1 MKENYLTYIIM
12 HLSDEYQDSPVLNGF
27 THLADST
34 DPLHILMSL
43 TNLITAVTL
52 VLCTLK
58 LGSLDKNDT
67 ISQLPLVITLS
78 ISLAMLVGLII
89 EYLLKG
95 DKELVR
101 GIRSKIKYF
110 QVIIFF
116 WMWSLWGLN
125 RMNYFDL
132 SEWSFMILISVT
144 LLTTFIILEVYHRIK
159 LGRIEINQ
167 SSLLNRVKS
176 SSKKIPTI
184 LTGAEIEEIRLI
196 STQINNQLL
205 TFMGCITVG
214 LIAALLINIVNLDS
228 GLITS
233 FTTSIIS
240 VDVALLFSNIVAS
253 NKKPIIEKLN

>member
-1 MKENYLTYIIM
+1 MKEIYLSYIIM
-12 HLSDEYQDSPVLNGF
+12 HLDDEYQESPVLSGF

-43 TNLITAVTL
+43 TNLITAATL

-58 LGSLDKNDT
+58 LGSLDQNDT

-78 ISLAMLVGLII
+78 ITLAMLVGLII
-89 EYLLKG
+89 EYLVKG
-95 DKELVR
+95 NKELVR
-101 GIRSKIKYF
+101 EIRSKIKYF

-125 RMNYFDL
+125 RMSYFDL

-144 LLTTFIILEVYHRIK
+144 LLTTFFILGVYHRIK
-159 LGRIEINQ
+159 LGRIEINGT
-167 SSLLNRVKS
+167 SLLNRVKS
-176 SSKKIPTI
+176 SLKKIPII
-184 LTGAEIEEIRLI
+184 LTGAEIEEIRLT

-205 TFMGCITVG
+205 TLAGSITVG
-214 LIAALLINIVNLDS
+214 FIAALLINIVNLDS

-240 VDVALLFSNIVAS
+240 VDIALLFSKIVAS
-253 NKKPIIEKLN
+253 HENR

>member
-1 MKENYLTYIIM
+1 M
-12 HLSDEYQDSPVLNGF
+12 HLSDEHQDSPVLNGF
-27 THLADST
+27 THLADIT

-144 LLTTFIILEVYHRIK
+144 LLTTFFILGVYHRIK

-253 NKKPIIEKLN
+253 NKKSIIEKLN

>member
-12 HLSDEYQDSPVLNGF
+12 HLSDEYQDSPVMSGF

-89 EYLLKG
+89 EYLLKE

-101 GIRSKIKYF
+101 GIRSKIKYV

-125 RMNYFDL
+125 RMSYFDL
-132 SEWSFMILISVT
+132 SEWSFMIHISVT
-144 LLTTFIILEVYHRIK
+144 LLTTFIILGVYHRIK

-184 LTGAEIEEIRLI
+184 LTGAEIEEIRLT

>member
-1 MKENYLTYIIM
+1 MKEIYLSYIIM
-12 HLSDEYQDSPVLNGF
+12 HLDDEYQESPVLSGF

-43 TNLITAVTL
+43 TNLITAATL

-58 LGSLDKNDT
+58 LGSLDQNDT

-78 ISLAMLVGLII
+78 ITLAMLVGLII
-89 EYLLKG
+89 EYLVKG
-95 DKELVR
+95 NKELVR
-101 GIRSKIKYF
+101 EIRSKIKYF

-125 RMNYFDL
+125 RMSYFDL

-144 LLTTFIILEVYHRIK
+144 LLTTFFILGVYHRIK
-159 LGRIEINQ
+159 LGRIEINGT
-167 SSLLNRVKS
+167 SLLNRVKS
-176 SSKKIPTI
+176 SLKKIPI
-184 LTGAEIEEIRLI
+184 VLIGAEIEEIRLT

-205 TFMGCITVG
+205 TLAGSITVG
-214 LIAALLINIVNLDS
+214 FIAALLINIVNLDS

-240 VDVALLFSNIVAS
+240 VDIALLFSKIVAS
-253 NKKPIIEKLN
+253 HENR

>member
-159 LGRIEINQ
+159 L
-167 SSLLNRVKS
+167 K
-176 SSKKIPTI
+176 
-184 LTGAEIEEIRLI
+184 LI
-196 STQINNQLL
+196 SLH
-205 TFMGCITVG
+205 F
-214 LIAALLINIVNLDS
+214 
-228 GLITS
+228 
-233 FTTSIIS
+233 
-240 VDVALLFSNIVAS
+240 
-253 NKKPIIEKLN
+253 

>member
-12 HLSDEYQDSPVLNGF
+12 HLSDEYQDSPVMSGF

-89 EYLLKG
+89 EYLLKE

-101 GIRSKIKYF
+101 GIRSKIKYV

-125 RMNYFDL
+125 RMSYFDL
-132 SEWSFMILISVT
+132 SEWSFMIHISVT
-144 LLTTFIILEVYHRIK
+144 LLTTFIILGVYHRIK

-184 LTGAEIEEIRLI
+184 LTGAEIEEIRLT

-205 TFMGCITVG
+205 TFMGYITVG

>member
-1 MKENYLTYIIM
+1 M
-12 HLSDEYQDSPVLNGF
+12 HLDDEYQESPVLSGF

-43 TNLITAVTL
+43 TNLITAATL

-58 LGSLDKNDT
+58 LGSLDQNDT

-78 ISLAMLVGLII
+78 ITLAMLVGLII
-89 EYLLKG
+89 EYLVKG
-95 DKELVR
+95 NKELVR
-101 GIRSKIKYF
+101 EIRSKIKYF

-125 RMNYFDL
+125 RMSYFDL

-144 LLTTFIILEVYHRIK
+144 LLTTFFILGVYHRIK
-159 LGRIEINQ
+159 LGRIEINGT
-167 SSLLNRVKS
+167 SLLNRVKS
-176 SSKKIPTI
+176 SLKKIPII
-184 LTGAEIEEIRLI
+184 LTGAEIEEIRLT

-205 TFMGCITVG
+205 TLAGSITVG
-214 LIAALLINIVNLDS
+214 FIAALLINIVNLDS

-240 VDVALLFSNIVAS
+240 VDIALLFSKIVAS
-253 NKKPIIEKLN
+253 HENR

>member
-1 MKENYLTYIIM
+1 MKETYLTYIIM
-12 HLSDEYQDSPVLNGF
+12 NLSDEYQDSPVMSGF

-58 LGSLDKNDT
+58 LGSLDKNET

-89 EYLLKG
+89 EYLLKE

-101 GIRSKIKYF
+101 GIRSKIKYV
-110 QVIIFF
+110 QLIIFF

-132 SEWSFMILISVT
+132 SEWSFMIHISVT
-144 LLTTFIILEVYHRIK
+144 LLTTFIILGVYHRIK

-184 LTGAEIEEIRLI
+184 LTGAEIEEIRLT

-205 TFMGCITVG
+205 TFMGYITVG

>member
-1 MKENYLTYIIM
+1 M

-27 THLADST
+27 THLADIT

-184 LTGAEIEEIRLI
+184 LTGAEIEEIRLT

-205 TFMGCITVG
+205 TFMGYITVG

>member
-1 MKENYLTYIIM
+1 
-12 HLSDEYQDSPVLNGF
+12 
-27 THLADST
+27 
-34 DPLHILMSL
+34 
-43 TNLITAVTL
+43 
-52 VLCTLK
+52 
-58 LGSLDKNDT
+58 
-67 ISQLPLVITLS
+67 
-78 ISLAMLVGLII
+78 
-89 EYLLKG
+89 
-95 DKELVR
+95 
-101 GIRSKIKYF
+101 
-110 QVIIFF
+110 
-116 WMWSLWGLN
+116 
-125 RMNYFDL
+125 MNYFDL

-184 LTGAEIEEIRLI
+184 LTGAEIEEIRLT

-205 TFMGCITVG
+205 TFMGYITVG

>member
-58 LGSLDKNDT
+58 LGSLDKNET

-89 EYLLKG
+89 EYLLKE

-101 GIRSKIKYF
+101 GIRSKIKYV

-125 RMNYFDL
+125 RMSYFDL
-132 SEWSFMILISVT
+132 SEWSFMIHISVT
-144 LLTTFIILEVYHRIK
+144 LLTTFIILGVYHRIK

-205 TFMGCITVG
+205 TFMGYITVG

>member
-12 HLSDEYQDSPVLNGF
+12 HLSDENQDPPVLSGF

-58 LGSLDKNDT
+58 LGSLDQNET

-78 ISLAMLVGLII
+78 ITLAMLVGLII
-89 EYLLKG
+89 EYLVKG
-95 DKELVR
+95 NKELVR
-101 GIRSKIKYF
+101 EIRSKIKYF
-110 QVIIFF
+110 QVIVFF
-116 WMWSLWGLN
+116 WMWSLWWLN

-144 LLTTFIILEVYHRIK
+144 LLTTFFILGVYHRIK
-159 LGRIEINQ
+159 LGRIEINGT
-167 SSLLNRVKS
+167 SLLNRVKS
-176 SSKKIPTI
+176 SLKKIPI
-184 LTGAEIEEIRLI
+184 VLTGAEIEEIRLT

-205 TFMGCITVG
+205 TLVGSITVG
-214 LIAALLINIVNLDS
+214 LVAALLIDIVNLDS

-253 NKKPIIEKLN
+253 NKKTIIEN

>member
-12 HLSDEYQDSPVLNGF
+12 HLSDEYQDSPVMSGF

-89 EYLLKG
+89 EYLLKE

-101 GIRSKIKYF
+101 GIRSKIKYV

-132 SEWSFMILISVT
+132 SEWSFMIHISVT
-144 LLTTFIILEVYHRIK
+144 LLTTFIILGVYHRIK

-184 LTGAEIEEIRLI
+184 LTGAEIEEIRLT

-205 TFMGCITVG
+205 TFMGYITVG

>member
-1 MKENYLTYIIM
+1 MKEIYLSYIIM
-12 HLSDEYQDSPVLNGF
+12 HLDDEYQESPVLSGF

-43 TNLITAVTL
+43 TNLITAATL

-58 LGSLDKNDT
+58 LGSLDQNDT

-78 ISLAMLVGLII
+78 ITLAMLVGLII
-89 EYLLKG
+89 EYLVKG
-95 DKELVR
+95 NKELVR
-101 GIRSKIKYF
+101 EIRSKIKYF
-110 QVIIFF
+110 QVVIFF

-125 RMNYFDL
+125 RMSYFDL

-144 LLTTFIILEVYHRIK
+144 LLTTFFILGVYHRIK
-159 LGRIEINQ
+159 LGRIEINGT
-167 SSLLNRVKS
+167 SLLNRVKS
-176 SSKKIPTI
+176 SLKKTPIVLI
-184 LTGAEIEEIRLI
+184 GAEIEEIRLT

-205 TFMGCITVG
+205 TLAGSITVG
-214 LIAALLINIVNLDS
+214 FIAALLINIVNLDS

-240 VDVALLFSNIVAS
+240 VDIALLFSKIVAS
-253 NKKPIIEKLN
+253 HENR

>member
-1 MKENYLTYIIM
+1 M

-89 EYLLKG
+89 EYLLKE

-101 GIRSKIKYF
+101 GIRSKIKYV

-125 RMNYFDL
+125 RMSYFDL
-132 SEWSFMILISVT
+132 SEWSFMIHISVT
-144 LLTTFIILEVYHRIK
+144 LLTTFIILGVYHRIK

-184 LTGAEIEEIRLI
+184 LTGAEIEEIRLT

-205 TFMGCITVG
+205 TFMGYITVG

>member
-27 THLADST
+27 THLADIT

-58 LGSLDKNDT
+58 LGSLDQNET

-89 EYLLKG
+89 EYLLKEN
-95 DKELVR
+95 KELVR

-110 QVIIFF
+110 QVIVFF
-116 WMWSLWGLN
+116 WMWSLWWLN

-132 SEWSFMILISVT
+132 SEWAFMILISVT
-144 LLTTFIILEVYHRIK
+144 LLTTFFILGVYHRIK
-159 LGRIEINQ
+159 LGRIEINGT
-167 SSLLNRVKS
+167 SLLNRVKS
-176 SSKKIPTI
+176 SLKKIPTI
-184 LTGAEIEEIRLI
+184 LTGAEIEEIRLT
-196 STQINNQLL
+196 STLINNQLL
-205 TFMGCITVG
+205 TLAGSITVG
-214 LIAALLINIVNLDS
+214 LVAALLIDIVNLDS

-233 FTTSIIS
+233 ITTSIIS
-240 VDVALLFSNIVAS
+240 MDIALLFSKIVA
-253 NKKPIIEKLN
+253 NHENR

>member
-1 MKENYLTYIIM
+1 M

-101 GIRSKIKYF
+101 GIRSKIKYV

-125 RMNYFDL
+125 RMSYFDL
-132 SEWSFMILISVT
+132 SEWSFMIHISVT

-184 LTGAEIEEIRLI
+184 LTGAEIEEIRLT

-205 TFMGCITVG
+205 TFMGYITVG

>member
-1 MKENYLTYIIM
+1 M
-12 HLSDEYQDSPVLNGF
+12 HLDDEYQESPVLSGF

-43 TNLITAVTL
+43 TNLITAATL

-58 LGSLDKNDT
+58 LGSLDQNDT

-78 ISLAMLVGLII
+78 ITLAMLVGLII
-89 EYLLKG
+89 EYLVKG
-95 DKELVR
+95 NKELVR
-101 GIRSKIKYF
+101 EIRSKIKYF

-125 RMNYFDL
+125 RMSYFDL

-144 LLTTFIILEVYHRIK
+144 LLTTFFILGVYHRIK
-159 LGRIEINQ
+159 LGRIEINGT
-167 SSLLNRVKS
+167 SLLNRVKS
-176 SSKKIPTI
+176 SLKKIPI
-184 LTGAEIEEIRLI
+184 VLTGAEIEEIRLT

-205 TFMGCITVG
+205 TLAGSITVG
-214 LIAALLINIVNLDS
+214 FIAALLINIVNLDS

-240 VDVALLFSNIVAS
+240 VDIALLFSKIVAS
-253 NKKPIIEKLN
+253 HENR

>member
-12 HLSDEYQDSPVLNGF
+12 HLSDEYQDSPVMSGF

-89 EYLLKG
+89 EYLLKE

-101 GIRSKIKYF
+101 GIRSKIKYV

-125 RMNYFDL
+125 RMSYFDL
-132 SEWSFMILISVT
+132 SEWSFMIHISVT
-144 LLTTFIILEVYHRIK
+144 LLTTFIILGVYHRIK

>member
-1 MKENYLTYIIM
+1 M

-27 THLADST
+27 THLADIT

-89 EYLLKG
+89 EYLLKE

-101 GIRSKIKYF
+101 GIRSKIKYV

-125 RMNYFDL
+125 RMSYFDL

-184 LTGAEIEEIRLI
+184 LTGAEIEEIRLT

-205 TFMGCITVG
+205 TFMGYITVG